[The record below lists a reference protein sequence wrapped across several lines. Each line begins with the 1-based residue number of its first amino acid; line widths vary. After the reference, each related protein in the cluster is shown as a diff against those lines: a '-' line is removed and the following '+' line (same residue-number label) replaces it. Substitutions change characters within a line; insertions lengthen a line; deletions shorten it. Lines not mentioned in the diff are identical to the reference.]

1 MLKEKLRKAEAN
13 MYSININLQSILS
26 TDQQSDAKNWNLPA
40 INESL
45 KEIFNFQPITSF
57 RRNKNLKEL
66 MGSNENEKNK
76 GKKKTNAEIKT
87 RQMLSMPDKFKVTL
101 LQASTKNN

>member
-1 MLKEKLRKAEAN
+1 MH
-13 MYSININLQSILS
+13 SININLQSFLS
-26 TDQQSDAKNWNLPA
+26 TDQQSDTKNWNLPA

-57 RRNKNLKEL
+57 RRNKNLREL
-66 MGSNENEKNK
+66 MGSNKNEKNK

>member
-1 MLKEKLRKAEAN
+1 MH
-13 MYSININLQSILS
+13 SININLQSFLS
-26 TDQQSDAKNWNLPA
+26 TDQQSDTKNWNLPA

-57 RRNKNLKEL
+57 RRNKILKEL
-66 MGSNENEKNK
+66 MGSNKNEKNK

-87 RQMLSMPDKFKVTL
+87 RQMLSMPDKFEVTL

>member
-1 MLKEKLRKAEAN
+1 MH
-13 MYSININLQSILS
+13 SININLQSFLS
-26 TDQQSDAKNWNLPA
+26 TDQQSDTKNWNLPA

-66 MGSNENEKNK
+66 MGSNKKEKNK

>member
-1 MLKEKLRKAEAN
+1 MH
-13 MYSININLQSILS
+13 SININLQSFLS
-26 TDQQSDAKNWNLPA
+26 TDQQSDTKNWKLPA

-66 MGSNENEKNK
+66 MGSNKNEKNK

>member
-1 MLKEKLRKAEAN
+1 MH
-13 MYSININLQSILS
+13 SININLQSFLS
-26 TDQQSDAKNWNLPA
+26 TDQQSDTKNWNLPA

-87 RQMLSMPDKFKVTL
+87 RQMLSMPDKFNVTL

>member
-1 MLKEKLRKAEAN
+1 MH
-13 MYSININLQSILS
+13 SININLQSFLS
-26 TDQQSDAKNWNLPA
+26 TDQQSDTKNWNLPA

-76 GKKKTNAEIKT
+76 GKKKTNAETKT
-87 RQMLSMPDKFKVTL
+87 RQMLSMPDKFEVTL

>member
-1 MLKEKLRKAEAN
+1 
-13 MYSININLQSILS
+13 
-26 TDQQSDAKNWNLPA
+26 
-40 INESL
+40 
-45 KEIFNFQPITSF
+45 
-57 RRNKNLKEL
+57 

>member
-1 MLKEKLRKAEAN
+1 MH
-13 MYSININLQSILS
+13 SININLQSFLS
-26 TDQQSDAKNWNLPA
+26 TDQQSDTKNWNLPE

>member
-1 MLKEKLRKAEAN
+1 MH
-13 MYSININLQSILS
+13 SININLRSFLS
-26 TDQQSDAKNWNLPA
+26 TDQQSDTKNWNLPA

-66 MGSNENEKNK
+66 MGSNKNEKNK

>member
-1 MLKEKLRKAEAN
+1 MH
-13 MYSININLQSILS
+13 SININLQSFLS
-26 TDQQSDAKNWNLPA
+26 TDQQSDTKNWNLPA

>member
-1 MLKEKLRKAEAN
+1 MH
-13 MYSININLQSILS
+13 SININLQSFLS
-26 TDQQSDAKNWNLPA
+26 TDQQSDTKNWNLPA

-66 MGSNENEKNK
+66 MGSNKNEKNK

-87 RQMLSMPDKFKVTL
+87 RQMLSMPDKFEVTL